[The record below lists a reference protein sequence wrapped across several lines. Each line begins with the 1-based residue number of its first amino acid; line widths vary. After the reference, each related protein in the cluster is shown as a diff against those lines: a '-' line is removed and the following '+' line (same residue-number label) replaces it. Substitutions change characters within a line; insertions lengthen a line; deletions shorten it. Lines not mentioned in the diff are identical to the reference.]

1 MRQNKFRDVG
11 FTIGEL
17 SRQTGINIET
27 IRYYERIGLLAHPPR
42 TRAGHRSFGTESCR
56 ALAFIK
62 RSRELGFGLEDI
74 RTLLSL
80 RDVRG
85 PCRNV
90 RAVAARHLEEVQ
102 AKIRDLSKM
111 EMALSKAV
119 AACTNDESPDCA
131 VLDSL
136 DTGCCSPAE
145 RPRKTD
151 ADHTYR
157 G

>member
-1 MRQNKFRDVG
+1 MRQNKFQDVG

-17 SRQTGINIET
+17 SRQAGVNIET

-62 RSRELGFGLEDI
+62 RCRELGFGLDDI
-74 RTLLSL
+74 RNLLSL
-80 RDVRG
+80 RDAG
-85 PCRNV
+85 APCKNV
-90 RAVAARHLEEVQ
+90 RAVAARHLKEVQ
-102 AKIRDLSKM
+102 SKIRDLSKM
-111 EMALSKAV
+111 EATLAKAV
-119 AACTNDESPDCA
+119 AACTNDESPDCP

-136 DTGCCSPAE
+136 DTGCCQTGTAAPQSC
-145 RPRKTD
+145 
-151 ADHTYR
+151 